1 MSTKFDEF
9 LVGSDT
15 GDAVVVGLN
24 ENGLN
29 AQFPVTIFD
38 NPIPAD
44 FVFAGGAI
52 PTNTTQSIPVTTWTE
67 VEWLNVPTNLSSM
80 VLQEDTVRWLCPAG
94 VQDASGL
101 VQITCSVAWD
111 NTDAALV
118 GVHRRRIRVMQEVDG
133 VVTEASWG
141 QADALF
147 FPNQGDDEQSSY
159 VQISINLMCPYA
171 EQLEHDAF
179 IWVEVWHNAET
190 AIDLTPVSFDAPLF
204 MTSRLSEFQSRT
216 ITPPDPPLEVAAELV
231 YLSTTVFQGYEATFN
246 MVNTDPTG
254 DTILFSHT
262 GLGRVVVSDD
272 TGATFTESSTF
283 GGGAGNTTNWRVLD
297 FRWDEFNSR
306 FQGHIR
312 RVDTRASYWST
323 MPLASTTWTAQA
335 VQGTYNRGYHIEAD
349 GTFFQPGGQNGT
361 SGRICIME
369 ANPYIDLLTFTTG
382 SVASRQAWSLLSV
395 TDDTFFLGYSAESGA
410 DRYYVRLAPKTLVT
424 EGTNYG
430 AVFGNVVK
438 VATRGQGVVLGYRST
453 SGSVV
458 TLDKLD
464 VSTGVVQ
471 ITIDFGT
478 NVSFADICYSPE
490 LDGYMVI
497 AIDAADNRLAHIR
510 YNVGDETATWTAT
523 DSVYLNGYV
532 ESDNYRQI
540 VHAVGDVYYYAYLQ
554 AYGAFN
560 VSTLERITL
569 NDTPPNPNIIETVA
583 IHNYETYALGV
594 YASTVGPDLSAASL
608 PQSATAKYG
617 TWAMGY
623 TGANR
628 ANLVGSIDIDPNN
641 FTLELYY
648 NAQTLASI
656 GALFFYGTSGQD
668 AIRLQGVVTTTG
680 AIGFLYTTGGVT
692 NSLVTTAG
700 VITVGTY
707 YEICFE
713 ADRAGQMMY
722 VYVDG
727 VVVGSLA
734 MARATWNGSQDFY
747 LAYARASGANQ
758 YSRGPIDSTRL
769 SKGARYGGANYTPH
783 TGPFTS

>member
-29 AQFPVTIFD
+29 AKFPVTIFD
-38 NPIPAD
+38 NPISAD

-52 PTNTTQSIPVTTWTE
+52 PTDTAQSIPVTTWTE

-94 VQDASGL
+94 VQAASGL

-190 AIDLTPVSFDAPLF
+190 AIDLTPMSFDAPLF
-204 MTSRLSEFQSRT
+204 MSSRLSEFQSRT
-216 ITPPDPPLEVAAELV
+216 ITPPDPPIEVAAELV
-231 YLSTTVFQGYEATFN
+231 YLSTTAFDGYRSTFG

-254 DTILFSHT
+254 DYLLFSHT
-262 GLGRVVVSDD
+262 GYGRVMVSDD
-272 TGATFTESSTF
+272 AGVTFAESSSF
-283 GGGAGNTTNWRVLD
+283 GGGAGNTYNWRVLD
-297 FRWDEFNSR
+297 FRWDAFNSR

-312 RVDTRASYWST
+312 RVDTRTSYWST
-323 MPLASTTWTAQA
+323 MPLASTTWTAQGP
-335 VQGTYNRGYHIEAD
+335 QGTYNRGCLIDESGNFYQ
-349 GTFFQPGGQNGT
+349 GGFQLGLYYGLPWSVKLSYT
-361 SGRICIME
+361 SGLAASTQTASVLQATE
-369 ANPYIDLLTFTTG
+369 TLLFH
-382 SVASRQAWSLLSV
+382 
-395 TDDTFFLGYSAESGA
+395 GYAKESMAEP
-410 DRYYVRLAPKTLVT
+410 YYVRVVPKDFSSQ
-424 EGTNYG
+424 GTYYG
-430 AVFGNVVK
+430 AVFADTIK
-438 VATRGQGVVLGYRST
+438 VASRGEGIVLGYRST
-453 SGSVV
+453 SGTIV

-464 VSTGVVQ
+464 VTSGVIQ

-478 NVSFADICYSPE
+478 NLSFADICYSPE

-497 AIDAADNRLAHIR
+497 AIDADDNRLAHIR
-510 YNVGDETATWTAT
+510 YNVGDETATWIAT

-532 ESDNYRQI
+532 ESDSHRQI

-554 AYGAFN
+554 AYGTIN

-569 NDTPPNPNIIETVA
+569 NDTPPNPNIIETVF
-583 IHNYETYALGV
+583 IHNYETYTAGV
-594 YASTVGPDLSAASL
+594 YAATVGDDLNAGAL
-608 PQSATAKYG
+608 PQNANAKYG
-617 TWAMGY
+617 SWAMGY
-623 TGANR
+623 TGSNR
-628 ANLVGSIDIDPNN
+628 GDIDGDVDIDPNN

-648 NAQTLASI
+648 NAQSLAANA
-656 GALFFYGTSGQD
+656 GLFFYGVSGANVRCQGMVLTTG
-668 AIRLQGVVTTTG
+668 AITFFYTTGVTVYSITTAAGVVTT
-680 AIGFLYTTGGVT
+680 GVY
-692 NSLVTTAG
+692 N
-700 VITVGTY
+700 
-707 YEICFE
+707 EICFE
-713 ADRAGQMMY
+713 ADRAGQMAYIY
-722 VYVDG
+722 VNG
-727 VVVGSLA
+727 VVAASGA
-734 MARATWNGSQDFY
+734 MARAVWNGSQDFY
-747 LAYARASGANQ
+747 LAYARLSSVNY
-758 YSRGPIDSTRL
+758 YSLGYIDSTRL
-769 SKGARYGGANYTPH
+769 SRGARYGGAGYTPH
-783 TGPFTS
+783 VGPFTS

>member
-29 AQFPVTIFD
+29 AKFPVTIFD
-38 NPIPAD
+38 NPISAD

-52 PTNTTQSIPVTTWTE
+52 PTDTPQSIPVTTWTE

-94 VQDASGL
+94 VQAASGL

-147 FPNQGDDEQSSY
+147 FPDQGDDEQSSY

-190 AIDLTPVSFDAPLF
+190 AIDLTPMSFDAPLF
-204 MTSRLSEFQSRT
+204 MSSRLSEFQSRT
-216 ITPPDPPLEVAAELV
+216 ITPPDPPIEVAAELV
-231 YLSTTVFQGYEATFN
+231 YLSTTAFDGYRSTFG

-254 DTILFSHT
+254 DYLLFSHT
-262 GLGRVVVSDD
+262 GYGRVMVSDD
-272 TGATFTESSTF
+272 AGVTFAESSSF
-283 GGGAGNTTNWRVLD
+283 GGGAGNTYNWRVLD
-297 FRWDEFNSR
+297 FRWDAFNSR

-312 RVDTRASYWST
+312 RVDTRQSYWST
-323 MPLASTTWTAQA
+323 LEPAVTTWVAQTN
-335 VQGTYNRGYHIEAD
+335 QGGYNRSYHITDTGSFYQGSGSDLKVYSGLPFTSDLE
-349 GTFFQPGGQNGT
+349 FT
-361 SGRICIME
+361 SGSRTSRQTLSLLK
-369 ANPYIDLLTFTTG
+369 ATDDLL
-382 SVASRQAWSLLSV
+382 
-395 TDDTFFLGYSAESGA
+395 FLGYAKEDGT
-410 DRYYVRLAPKTLVT
+410 DRYYVRVIPRSFVD
-424 EGTNYG
+424 EGTYYG
-430 AVFGNVVK
+430 AVFGDTAK
-438 VATRGQGVVLGYRST
+438 VASRGEGVVLGYRST

-464 VSTGVVQ
+464 VTSGVIQ

-478 NVSFADICYSPE
+478 NLSFADICYSPE
-490 LDGYMVI
+490 LDGYMVV
-497 AIDAADNRLAHIR
+497 AIDADDNRLAHIR
-510 YNVGDETATWTAT
+510 YNVGDETATWIAT

-532 ESDNYRQI
+532 ESDKYRQI

-554 AYGAFN
+554 AYGTIN

-569 NDTPPNPNIIETVA
+569 NDTPPNPNIIETVF
-583 IHNYETYALGV
+583 IHNYETYGAGV
-594 YASTVGPDLSAASL
+594 YTATVGDDLDAPSL
-608 PQSATAKYG
+608 PQNANAKYG
-617 TWAMGY
+617 SWAMGY
-623 TGANR
+623 TGSNR
-628 ANLVGSIDIDPNN
+628 AQIDTDVDIDPNN

-648 NAQTLASI
+648 NAQSLASDA
-656 GALFFYGTSGQD
+656 GLFFYGTSGQNT
-668 AIRLQGVVTTTG
+668 IRLQGGVLSTG
-680 AIGFLYTTGGVT
+680 ALALFYTTGSGTLYAISTAAGLITTGVY
-692 NSLVTTAG
+692 N
-700 VITVGTY
+700 
-707 YEICFE
+707 EICFE
-713 ADRAGQMMY
+713 ADRAGQMAY
-722 VYVDG
+722 IYLNG
-727 VVVGSLA
+727 VVVGSAA
-734 MARATWNGSQDFY
+734 MTRSVWNGSQDFY
-747 LAYARASGANQ
+747 MGYTRTSSTNR
-758 YSRGPIDSTRL
+758 YSLGYIDSTRL
-769 SKGARYGGANYTPH
+769 SRGARYGGAGYTPH
-783 TGPFTS
+783 VGPFTS